1 MTTKTG
7 LSRRL
12 DVAVEGLL
20 LQVEGGI
27 HLGLREEPTLGRWG
41 DRTSGGA
48 EEGGAH
54 ARAEEGAN
62 RSFHDRHTAALWGC
76 EQAQRRS
83 GEVIRLETGMVR
95 SMSEDA
101 TPPSKHHGLIV
112 VIDGPAGA
120 GKSTVA
126 RRVAQALELPVL
138 DTGAIYRTVAL
149 AGDRA
154 GVPWTDGEG
163 LAALASTMPLVFVA
177 ASVARSGR
185 QEVWLGDEEV
195 TDAIRTPHVSDGASR
210 VSSLPPVR
218 AALLDLQRKLGTSGC
233 VGEGRD
239 LGTVVFPAADHKF
252 FLTAST
258 KVRAERR
265 HRELVSRGGDVPS
278 LAEVLAAMN
287 ERDARDSGREV
298 APLARADDAREVDS
312 SGATIDEVVA
322 EILRHVDET

>member
-1 MTTKTG
+1 MTAKTG
-7 LSRRL
+7 LSRRF
-12 DVAVEGLL
+12 DVAVKGLL
-20 LQVEGGI
+20 LEVEGRI

-163 LAALASTMPLVFVA
+163 LAALASAMPLVFVA

-239 LGTVVFPAADHKF
+239 VPGIIIPHEVCLNQLVFSFENDE
-252 FLTAST
+252 LTGKTIEALQAQ
-258 KVRAERR
+258 KRWFIKEAIWKDRKIVR
-265 HRELVSRGGDVPS
+265 VSFSSNVK
-278 LAEVLAAMN
+278 
-287 ERDARDSGREV
+287 DS
-298 APLARADDAREVDS
+298 DK
-312 SGATIDEVVA
+312 IDEFA
-322 EILRHVDET
+322 DAIIKTWQTIQLQST